1 MKKIYHLGNCS
12 TCKRILSELNITK
25 DVVLQDIKDEK
36 ITLAQLQEMAKLA
49 GSYEKLFSRVAMKY
63 RILGLDK
70 MDLSE
75 NDYKKYIL
83 EEYTFIK
90 RPILVIDNNIYIGSS
105 RPIIAAAKVALNI
118 NT

>member
-1 MKKIYHLGNCS
+1 MNTIYYLENCS
-12 TCKRILSELNITK
+12 TCKRIIHELNIGDDFIK
-25 DVVLQDIKDEK
+25 RDIKLTPITESELDELK
-36 ITLAQLQEMAKLA
+36 NLA
-49 GSYEKLFSRVAMKY
+49 GSYEKLFSRIAMKY
-63 RILGLDK
+63 KILGLNK
-70 MDLSE
+70 ITLSE
-75 NDYKKYIL
+75 VDYKKYIL

>member
-12 TCKRILSELNITK
+12 TCKRILSELK
-25 DVVLQDIKDEK
+25 LGSDVVLQDIKEEK
-36 ITLAQLQEMAKLA
+36 ITATQLAEMAKLA

-70 MDLSE
+70 MELKE

-83 EEYTFIK
+83 EEYTFLK
-90 RPILVIDNNIYIGSS
+90 RPTIISGNKIFIGSTKS
-105 RPIIAAAKVALNI
+105 TIQELKKEFR
-118 NT
+118 